1 MTVDLLAVVVLVG
14 YGSKMDNKRL
24 IFKPLN
30 ISFNFFKAHLN
41 TALLMKNDVVL
52 ESGSFFFANHKMQVV
67 MGRAERQSKEVDFE
81 LREDSIVFFIYLFM
95 DGLDGIKKLDDLTI
109 LSILSFSYP
118 SIRSN

>member
-1 MTVDLLAVVVLVG
+1 
-14 YGSKMDNKRL
+14 
-24 IFKPLN
+24 
-30 ISFNFFKAHLN
+30 
-41 TALLMKNDVVL
+41 MKNDVVL